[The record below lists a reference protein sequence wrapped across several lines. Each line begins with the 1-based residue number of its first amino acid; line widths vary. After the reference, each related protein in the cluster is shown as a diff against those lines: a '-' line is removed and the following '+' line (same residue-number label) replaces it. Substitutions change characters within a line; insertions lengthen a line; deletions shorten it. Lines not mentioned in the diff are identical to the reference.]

1 MVGFFK
7 FFFSLLSMFYLVLDP
22 TRKTTY
28 VDAAWDVNWVEAYM
42 DRLRNIV
49 CLLKILKFWI
59 NLIDYL
65 VVYEL
70 LHCVPGLEE
79 RRSQT
84 PS

>member
-1 MVGFFK
+1 
-7 FFFSLLSMFYLVLDP
+7 MFYLVLDP
-22 TRKTTY
+22 TCKTTY
-28 VDAAWDVNWVEAYM
+28 VDAAWDADWVEAYM
-42 DRLRNIV
+42 DRLRN
-49 CLLKILKFWI
+49 KILKFWI
-59 NLIDYL
+59 NLIYYL